1 MFNFFSRSIMRQLV
15 ITISSAVAILLVIT
29 SFFILSNVSD
39 NTREQ
44 LISDIESIVTLQ
56 STKVKEFFVAK
67 GQINHSVFSNPLVID
82 WFNNYDKRLSNISD
96 NKQYQD
102 VTRYFKFF
110 SERDPAIKS
119 VFFGSENT
127 HEYFDLN
134 GRYDDEKYFTNQRP
148 WWSSNLSAATMYV
161 TEPAVD
167 NNDGSISATI
177 TSPYYLPDGQLLGIG
192 GMDILITTIGHDL
205 LAPIKYKNEGEAFL
219 ITDTGKLVFFPGF
232 DDNFKPGDSIASV
245 DSQFSDTSGFSQ
257 LQTTLAQNDSGITQV
272 SLRGID
278 YQVIFNQVKSEYP
291 LMNWKLGFLVPE
303 QLISQPVEAAF
314 RSSVAIVI
322 AIIIMIAIV
331 VWLSV
336 LPFVNRIASLRNA
349 MKDIAD
355 GDGDLTQRIAPL
367 KNDEIGKLV
376 DEFNLFVDSIQHL
389 VSQTIIIT
397 KEVSASSDAAEKIGN
412 KTVHIIEA
420 QKREIDL
427 VATAATELA
436 QTSIDISNNTSYSKQ
451 LVTRAEEKVAL
462 GSDVVNQATIGIQQ
476 LSNNVD
482 DASQVVQQLKTGT
495 QTIGDV
501 VTVIRS
507 IAEQT
512 NLLALN
518 AAIEAARAGE
528 QGRGFAVVAD
538 EVRTLASRTQES
550 TANIQRII
558 EELQATAL
566 NAVGV
571 MESSCLQAE
580 NSVQL
585 TQQVQQVLA
594 DIAEVIGQF
603 QSQTFEVAHAV
614 EQQANVAEEVS
625 KNIENVRVLT
635 DDTVDVSTTMK
646 NSLTNLS
653 DQANAL
659 SKVVNQF
666 NV

>member
-1 MFNFFSRSIMRQLV
+1 MRQLV

-44 LISDIESIVTLQ
+44 LVSDIENIVTLQ

-82 WFNNYDKRLSNISD
+82 WFNNYDKRLSDISD
-96 NKQYQD
+96 DEQYQD

-110 SERDPAIKS
+110 SEQDSAIKS

-134 GRYDDEKYFTNQRP
+134 GRYNDEEYFTNKRP
-148 WWSSNLSAATMYV
+148 WWQSSISAAKMYV

-167 NNDGSISATI
+167 NNDGSISTTI
-177 TSPYYLPDGQLLGIG
+177 TSPYYLPNGQLLGIG
-192 GMDILITTIGHDL
+192 GMDILITTIGRDL

-219 ITDTGKLVFFPGF
+219 MTDTGKLVFFPGF
-232 DDNFKPGDSIASV
+232 DEDFKPGDSMASV
-245 DSQFSDTSGFSQ
+245 DSQFLDTSGFSQ
-257 LQTTLAQNDSGITQV
+257 LQTTLTQSDSGITQV
-272 SLRGID
+272 FLRGTN
-278 YQVIFNQVKSEYP
+278 YRVIFNQVKSEYP

-303 QLISQPVEAAF
+303 QLISEPVEAAF
-314 RSSVAIVI
+314 RFSVAIVI

-336 LPFVNRIASLRNA
+336 LPFVKRITNLRNA

-367 KNDEIGKLV
+367 KNDEMGKLV
-376 DEFNLFVDSIQHL
+376 DEFNLFVDSIQQL
-389 VSQTIIIT
+389 VNRTVIIT
-397 KEVSASSDAAEKIGN
+397 KDVSSSSDAAEKMGK
-412 KTVHIIEA
+412 KTADIVEA

-451 LVTRAEEKVAL
+451 LVTSAEEKVAL
-462 GSDVVNQATIGIQQ
+462 GSSVVNQATIGIQK
-476 LSNNVD
+476 LSNDVD

-558 EELQATAL
+558 EELQATAV

-594 DIAEVIGQF
+594 DIAEVISQF

-625 KNIENVRVLT
+625 KNIENVRLLT

-646 NSLTNLS
+646 TILANLS
-653 DQANAL
+653 EQAHSL

-666 NV
+666 KV

>member
-1 MFNFFSRSIMRQLV
+1 MFNFFNRSIMRQLV
-15 ITISSAVAILLVIT
+15 ITISSAVAILLIIT
-29 SFFILSNVSD
+29 SFFILSNISN

-44 LISDIESIVTLQ
+44 LISDIENIVTLQ

-82 WFNNYDKRLSNISD
+82 WFNNYDERLSNISD
-96 NKQYQD
+96 NKRYQD
-102 VTRYFKFF
+102 VTRYFKYF
-110 SERDPAIKS
+110 SEKDPAIKS

-148 WWSSNLSAATMYV
+148 WWSSNLSTNTMHV

-177 TSPYYLPDGQLLGIG
+177 TSPYYLPSGQLLGIG
-192 GMDILITTIGHDL
+192 GMDILITTIGRDL
-205 LAPIKYKNEGEAFL
+205 LATIKYKNEGEAFL
-219 ITDTGKLVFFPGF
+219 MTSTGNLVFFPGF
-232 DDNFKPGDSIASV
+232 DDNFKPGDSMSSV
-245 DSQFSDTSGFSQ
+245 DNQFSNTSGFSQ
-257 LQTTLAQNDSGITQV
+257 LQATLMQNDSGITQV
-272 SLRGID
+272 SLRGIE

-322 AIIIMIAIV
+322 AIIIMISIV

-336 LPFVNRIASLRNA
+336 LPFVKRITVLRNA

-355 GDGDLTQRIAPL
+355 GDGDLTQKIAPL

-376 DEFNLFVDSIQHL
+376 DEFNLFVDSIKQL

-412 KTVHIIEA
+412 KTVHIVEA

-436 QTSIDISNNTSYSKQ
+436 QTSIDISNNTNHSKQ
-451 LVTRAEEKVAL
+451 LVTGAEEKVAL
-462 GSDVVNQATIGIQQ
+462 GSDVVKQATIGIQE

-585 TQQVQQVLA
+585 THQVQQVLA

-646 NSLTNLS
+646 TSLANLS
-653 DQANAL
+653 DQANSL

>member
-1 MFNFFSRSIMRQLV
+1 MFNFFSQSIMRKLV

-44 LISDIESIVTLQ
+44 LISDIENIVTLQ

-67 GQINHSVFSNPLVID
+67 GQINHSVFANPLVID
-82 WFNNYDKRLSNISD
+82 WFNNYDKRLSDISD

-110 SERDPAIKS
+110 SEKDPAIKS

-134 GRYDDEKYFTNQRP
+134 GRYDDDKYYTNERP
-148 WWSSNLSAATMYV
+148 WWSSSLSAATMYV

-219 ITDTGKLVFFPGF
+219 MTDTGKLVFFPGF
-232 DDNFKPGDSIASV
+232 DDNFKPGDTMASV
-245 DSQFSDTSGFSQ
+245 DSQFSNTSGFSQ

-278 YQVIFNQVKSEYP
+278 YQVIFNQVKSDYP

-303 QLISQPVEAAF
+303 QLIAKPVEAAF

-336 LPFVNRIASLRNA
+336 LPFVKRITSLRNA

-376 DEFNLFVDSIQHL
+376 DEFNLFVDSIQQL
-389 VSQTIIIT
+389 VSQTIVIT
-397 KEVSASSDAAEKIGN
+397 REVSASSGAAEKIGK
-412 KTVHIIEA
+412 KTVHIVEA

-436 QTSIDISNNTSYSKQ
+436 QTSIEISNNTNYSKQ
-451 LVTRAEEKVAL
+451 LVTKAEEKVAL

-482 DASQVVQQLKTGT
+482 DASQVVHQLKTGT

-558 EELQATAL
+558 EELQATAV

-646 NSLTNLS
+646 TSLANLS
-653 DQANAL
+653 DQANSL

>member
-1 MFNFFSRSIMRQLV
+1 MFNFISRSIMRQLV

-29 SFFILSNVSD
+29 SFFILSHVSD

-44 LISDIESIVTLQ
+44 LISDIENIVTLQ

-82 WFNNYDKRLSNISD
+82 WFNNYDDRLSNISD

-102 VTRYFKFF
+102 VTQYFKFF
-110 SERDPAIKS
+110 SEKDPAIKS

-134 GRYDDEKYFTNQRP
+134 GRYDDDKYFTNQRP
-148 WWSSNLSAATMYV
+148 WWSSSLSTATMYV

-232 DDNFKPGDSIASV
+232 DDNFKPGDSMASV
-245 DSQFSDTSGFSQ
+245 DSQFSNTSGFSQ

-314 RSSVAIVI
+314 RFSVAIVI

-336 LPFVNRIASLRNA
+336 LPFVRRIASLRSA

-367 KNDEIGKLV
+367 KKDEIGKLV
-376 DEFNLFVDSIQHL
+376 DEFNLFVDSIQQL
-389 VSQTIIIT
+389 VNQTIVIT
-397 KEVSASSDAAEKIGN
+397 KEVSASSGATEKIGK
-412 KTVHIIEA
+412 KTANIVEA

-436 QTSIDISNNTSYSKQ
+436 QTSIDISNNTNYSKQ

-462 GSDVVNQATIGIQQ
+462 GSEVVNQATIGIQQ

-594 DIAEVIGQF
+594 DVAEVISQF

-646 NSLTNLS
+646 TSLANLS
-653 DQANAL
+653 EQATSL

>member
-44 LISDIESIVTLQ
+44 LVSDIENIVTLQ

-82 WFNNYDKRLSNISD
+82 WFNNYDKRLSDISD
-96 NKQYQD
+96 DEQYQD

-110 SERDPAIKS
+110 SEQDSAIKS

-134 GRYDDEKYFTNQRP
+134 GRYNDEEYFTNKRP
-148 WWSSNLSAATMYV
+148 WWQSSISAAKMYV

-167 NNDGSISATI
+167 NNDGSISTTI
-177 TSPYYLPDGQLLGIG
+177 TSPYYLPNGQLLGIG
-192 GMDILITTIGHDL
+192 GMDILITTIGRDL

-219 ITDTGKLVFFPGF
+219 MTDTGKLVFFPGF
-232 DDNFKPGDSIASV
+232 DEDFKPGDSMASV
-245 DSQFSDTSGFSQ
+245 DSQFLDTSGFSQ
-257 LQTTLAQNDSGITQV
+257 LQTTLTQSDSGITQV
-272 SLRGID
+272 FLRGTN
-278 YQVIFNQVKSEYP
+278 YRVIFNQVKSEYP

-303 QLISQPVEAAF
+303 QLISEPVEAAF
-314 RSSVAIVI
+314 RFSVAIVI

-336 LPFVNRIASLRNA
+336 LPFVKRITNLRNA

-367 KNDEIGKLV
+367 KNDEMGKLV
-376 DEFNLFVDSIQHL
+376 DEFNLFVDSIQQL
-389 VSQTIIIT
+389 VNRTVIIT
-397 KEVSASSDAAEKIGN
+397 KDVSSSSDAAEKMGK
-412 KTVHIIEA
+412 KTADIVEA

-451 LVTRAEEKVAL
+451 LVTSAEEKVAL
-462 GSDVVNQATIGIQQ
+462 GSSVVNQATIGIQK
-476 LSNNVD
+476 LSNDVD

-558 EELQATAL
+558 EELQATAV

-594 DIAEVIGQF
+594 DIAEVISQF

-625 KNIENVRVLT
+625 KNIENVRLLT

-646 NSLTNLS
+646 TILANLS
-653 DQANAL
+653 EQAHSL

-666 NV
+666 KV

>member
-1 MFNFFSRSIMRQLV
+1 MLNFFSHSIMRQLV
-15 ITISSAVAILLVIT
+15 ITISSAVAVLLVIT
-29 SFFILSNVSD
+29 SFFVLSTVSD
-39 NTREQ
+39 NTRQQ
-44 LISDIESIVTLQ
+44 LISDIENIVTLQ
-56 STKVKEFFVAK
+56 ATRVKEFFVAK

-82 WFNNYDKRLSNISD
+82 WFTNYDQRLSNIND

-102 VTRYFKFF
+102 VARYFKYF
-110 SERDPAIKS
+110 SDNEPAIKS

-134 GRYDDEKYFTNQRP
+134 GRYDDAEYFTNKRP
-148 WWSSNLSAATMYV
+148 WWDDGLSKGKMYV
-161 TEPAVD
+161 TDPAVD
-167 NNDGSISATI
+167 NNDGSVSATI
-177 TSPYYLPDGQLLGIG
+177 TSPYYLPNGKLLGIG
-192 GMDILITTIGHDL
+192 GMDILITTIGKDL
-205 LAPIKYKNEGEAFL
+205 LAPIKYKNQGEAFL
-219 ITDTGKLVFFPGF
+219 VTDKGKLVFFPGF
-232 DDNFKPGDSIASV
+232 NENFKPGDTMTAI
-245 DSQFSDTSGFSQ
+245 DSQFADTSGFEQ
-257 LQTTLAQNDSGITQV
+257 LQTTLAQNATGIAKV
-272 SLRGID
+272 SWRGEN
-278 YQVIFNQVKSEYP
+278 YQVIFNQVKSDYP

-314 RSSVAIVI
+314 RSSIAIVI

-331 VWLSV
+331 VWLTV
-336 LPFVNRIASLRNA
+336 RPFVKRITRLKNA
-349 MKDIAD
+349 MKDIAE

-367 KNDEIGKLV
+367 KNDEIGQLV
-376 DEFNLFVDSIQHL
+376 DEFNIFIDSIQQL
-389 VSQTIIIT
+389 VKRTITIT
-397 KEVSASSDAAEKIGN
+397 NDVSASSEAAESISRETTN
-412 KTVHIIEA
+412 IVEA

-436 QTSIDISNNTSYSKQ
+436 QTSNNISNNTNESKT
-451 LVTRAEEKVAL
+451 LVTSAEEKVAL
-462 GSDVVNQATIGIQQ
+462 GSDVVNQATLAMQQ

-482 DASQVVQQLKTGT
+482 DASQVVHKLKAGT
-495 QTIGDV
+495 QSIGDV

-550 TANIQRII
+550 TANIERII
-558 EELQATAL
+558 EELQTTAL

-571 MESSCLQAE
+571 MESSCVEAE

-603 QSQTFEVAHAV
+603 QSQTYEIARAV
-614 EQQANVAEEVS
+614 DQQANVAEDVS
-625 KNIENVRVLT
+625 KNIENVRALT
-635 DDTVDVSTTMK
+635 DDTVDVSATMK
-646 NSLTNLS
+646 ASLANLS
-653 DQANAL
+653 SQSNSL

-666 NV
+666 RV

>member
-44 LISDIESIVTLQ
+44 LISDIENIVTLQ

-82 WFNNYDKRLSNISD
+82 WFNNYDKRLSNISG

-102 VTRYFKFF
+102 VTRYFKYL
-110 SERDPAIKS
+110 SQKDPAIKS

-148 WWSSNLSAATMYV
+148 WWSSSLSAATMYV

-177 TSPYYLPDGQLLGIG
+177 TSPYYLPGGQLLGIG
-192 GMDILITTIGHDL
+192 GMDILITTIGRDL

-219 ITDTGKLVFFPGF
+219 MTDTGKLVFFPGF
-232 DDNFKPGDSIASV
+232 DENFKPGDSMASV
-245 DSQFSDTSGFSQ
+245 DNQFSNTSGFSQ
-257 LQTTLAQNDSGITQV
+257 LQATLVQNDSGITQV
-272 SLRGID
+272 SLRGIE
-278 YQVIFNQVKSEYP
+278 YQVVFNQVKSEYP

-314 RSSVAIVI
+314 RSSVAVVI
-322 AIIIMIAIV
+322 AIIFMIAIV

-336 LPFVNRIASLRNA
+336 LPFVNRITSLRNA

-376 DEFNLFVDSIQHL
+376 DEFNLFVDSIQQL

-397 KEVSASSDAAEKIGN
+397 KEVSASSDGAEKIGK
-412 KTVHIIEA
+412 KTVHIVEA

-436 QTSIDISNNTSYSKQ
+436 QSSIDISNNTNYSKQ

-462 GSDVVNQATIGIQQ
+462 GSGVVKQATIGIQE

-585 TQQVQQVLA
+585 THQVQQVLA

-646 NSLTNLS
+646 TSLANLS
-653 DQANAL
+653 DQANSL

>member
-1 MFNFFSRSIMRQLV
+1 MLNYFSRSIMRQLV

-39 NTREQ
+39 NTRRQ
-44 LISDIESIVTLQ
+44 LISDIENLVTLQ
-56 STKVKEFFVAK
+56 STKVKDFFVAK

-82 WFNNYDKRLSNISD
+82 WFKNYDKRLSDINE

-110 SERDPAIKS
+110 SEKDPAIKS
-119 VFFGSENT
+119 IFFGSENT

-134 GRYDDEKYFTNQRP
+134 GRYDDEKYFTNKRP
-148 WWSSNLSAATMYV
+148 WWSSGLSATTMYV
-161 TEPAVD
+161 TEPAID
-167 NNDGSISATI
+167 NNDGSVSATI
-177 TSPYYLPDGQLLGIG
+177 TSPYYLPNGQLLGIG
-192 GMDILITTIGHDL
+192 GMDILITTIGQDL
-205 LAPIKYKNEGEAFL
+205 LAPIKYKNQGEAFL
-219 ITDTGKLVFFPGF
+219 MTDTGKLVFFPGF
-232 DDNFKPGDSIASV
+232 NSDFKPGDSMASI
-245 DSQFSDTSGFSQ
+245 DNQFLNTSGFSQ
-257 LQTTLAQNDSGITQV
+257 LQSTLTQNDNGISQV
-272 SLRGID
+272 SLRGAS
-278 YQVIFNQVKSEYP
+278 YQVVFNQVKSEYP

-314 RSSVAIVI
+314 RTSVTIVI
-322 AIIIMIAIV
+322 AIIIMIAVV

-336 LPFVNRIASLRNA
+336 LPFVKRITNLKNA

-376 DEFNLFVDSIQHL
+376 DEFNLFIHSIQQL
-389 VSQTIIIT
+389 VSQTITIS
-397 KEVSASSDAAEKIGN
+397 KEVSASSDAAEKIGK
-412 KTVHIIEA
+412 KTAAIVEA

-436 QTSIDISNNTSYSKQ
+436 QTSIDISNNTNYSKK
-451 LVTRAEEKVAL
+451 LVTSAEEKVVL
-462 GSDVVNQATIGIQQ
+462 GSNVVNQATIGIQQ

-482 DASQVVQQLKTGT
+482 DASQVVQQLKVGT

-558 EELQATAL
+558 EELQATAV

-585 TQQVQQVLA
+585 TQQVQQVLT

-603 QSQTFEVAHAV
+603 QGQTFEVAHAV

-625 KNIENVRVLT
+625 KNIENVRLLT

-646 NSLTNLS
+646 ARLANLS
-653 DQANAL
+653 EQAHFL

-666 NV
+666 KV